1 MDFTYFYCCLLDSKG
16 KKYHSV
22 RIGVSLLQI
31 FDHFALSQEDIIY
44 IKKIPNFLVQT
55 ILIFKFIF
63 PWFFMPKHERLHLCY
78 KLGSMLADG
87 HNLPESLEKC
97 ALDTR
102 YTYLRQIL
110 FKAQLYLAAGK
121 NINAVIEFILDE
133 FISGKSYVV
142 RNIQNQ
148 NQLSVVLMEIGKVYN
163 KKLSFTLRLIKENSA
178 IFMTI
183 VMALGL
189 SYLIA
194 KYVVADALFALMMVG
209 KKPSDAL
216 WLYYKVFYANT
227 LLILF
232 LLVGIIF
239 LYHFLNLTLKMFP
252 VFRAFLVRFFASIFL
267 LKSKVYPIYKVKLL
281 EELIFLLRAQYN
293 LQDALLGSLYSN
305 RHWVR
310 RNEMKNFSQNLYMGQ
325 PLQLCLSAIKIFS
338 KSDLGAWSS
347 ALMGTHTI
355 NDLENLKAIEQISLD
370 NMQSRSLILI
380 KFVFF
385 GILFCL
391 ISAGISV
398 YMISSFEV
406 YT

>member
-44 IKKIPNFLVQT
+44 IKKIPNFLVQM

-63 PWFFMPKHERLHLCY
+63 PWFYLPKRERLHLCY

-121 NINAVIEFILDE
+121 NINAVFEFIVTE

-148 NQLSVVLMEIGKVYN
+148 NQLSIVLMEIGKIYN
-163 KKLSFTLRLIKENSA
+163 KKLSFTLRLIKENA
-178 IFMTI
+178 GIFMGI
-183 VMALGL
+183 ILALGL
-189 SYLIA
+189 SHLIA
-194 KYVVADALFALMMVG
+194 KYIVADALFALSIVG
-209 KKPSDAL
+209 KKLPDSL
-216 WLYYKVFYANT
+216 LLYYKVFYANT
-227 LLILF
+227 FLILF
-232 LLVGIIF
+232 LIAGIIF
-239 LYHFLNLTLKMFP
+239 LCHFLNLISKMFP
-252 VFRAFLVRFFASIFL
+252 VFRAFLVRFLTSILL

-281 EELIFLLRAQYN
+281 EEIIFLLRAKYN

-305 RHWVR
+305 RYWVR

-325 PLQLCLSAIKIFS
+325 PLQLCLGAIKIFR
-338 KSDLGAWSS
+338 KSDLGTWSS

-370 NMQSRSLILI
+370 NVTSRSLVLM

-385 GILFCL
+385 GVLFCL
-391 ISAGISV
+391 ISAGFSV
-398 YMISSFEV
+398 YMMSNFEV